1 MTEKQPV
8 WKYGM
13 LWVWSDYYKR
23 YVANYVLPLHRIMC
37 SGMTV
42 EEWKKMMGL
51 DKYKVIE

>member
-8 WKYGM
+8 WKDGI
-13 LWVWSDYYKR
+13 LWVWNDLYKR
-23 YVANYVLPLHRIMC
+23 YVANYCLPIHQIIG

-42 EEWKKMMGL
+42 KEWKKMMGL